1 MGSLRELVSVVSI
14 FEAVS
19 VAKTVT
25 NSSSKSIGEAVDMA
39 VPIVAVVVA
48 VGVDLPSEHA
58 GAAAEARVVLVGAVP
73 CLHDQVAVGKTGIIR
88 ASVWNMD
95 GVHCDPDRD
104 GLIAVAI
111 VGDTSV
117 HPTVRIGCRC
127 YEKSVV
133 LHDHVMAVRQ
143 EGLAFVEPRDS
154 RFWSTGDVAV
164 KLQGCSNTVLLAH
177 GHHVHRHNFGATN
190 GYSWTSRHGAVTSP
204 STAADHNGHHAERNF
219 PDGGPSK
226 TIECPAHVGALVIQG
241 HVSDAQCE
249 VGKHIVVRTA
259 EG

>member
-88 ASVWNMD
+88 TSVWNMD
-95 GVHCDPDRD
+95 GCVDE
-104 GLIAVAI
+104 
-111 VGDTSV
+111 TKE
-117 HPTVRIGCRC
+117 
-127 YEKSVV
+127 EK
-133 LHDHVMAVRQ
+133 
-143 EGLAFVEPRDS
+143 
-154 RFWSTGDVAV
+154 
-164 KLQGCSNTVLLAH
+164 
-177 GHHVHRHNFGATN
+177 
-190 GYSWTSRHGAVTSP
+190 
-204 STAADHNGHHAERNF
+204 
-219 PDGGPSK
+219 GPS
-226 TIECPAHVGALVIQG
+226 L
-241 HVSDAQCE
+241 
-249 VGKHIVVRTA
+249 IVCLY
-259 EG
+259 EENLMSSI